1 MRNFVYCYF
10 FSLVLLACT
19 NDKLD
24 AVYSNS
30 EGVYCVDLSIS
41 DTTFT
46 NSEKKS
52 FENAKLSLNKDRT
65 FTVSHFKTANGTNSG
80 DWEIIGGGIERR
92 IRLNYSWGY
101 DEIDVCN
108 SGNCVLILQAPKYV
122 RNKIVGYRDLAFRK
136 CK

>member
-24 AVYSNS
+24 VVFSNS
-30 EGVYCVDLSIS
+30 KGVYCVDLSIS

-52 FENAKLSLNKDRT
+52 FENAKLTLNKDGT
-65 FTVSHFKTANGTNSG
+65 FTVSHLKTVDGTNSG
-80 DWEIIGGGIERR
+80 D
-92 IRLNYSWGY
+92 
-101 DEIDVCN
+101 
-108 SGNCVLILQAPKYV
+108 
-122 RNKIVGYRDLAFRK
+122 
-136 CK
+136 